1 MDLRNLSHEDLIE
14 YCKEKQI
21 NYMTKLKKPMAKRTI
36 ITLLTKLPDI
46 KITKKLPIITDD
58 KLKEE
63 ELEKITKKLP
73 IITDDK
79 LEKNTKKLPII
90 TDDKIRE
97 LNKLKEEEL
106 EKITKKTQSSFKN
119 DIPTIGD
126 LFELI
131 KSNANNSD
139 IINDEN
145 GITFITNE
153 NKNKKIKQI
162 NNNIITTGANI
173 YISIVNN
180 NSKISIK
187 YYEGR
192 CYYSNTMLLC
202 KLKENNEINIKYIY
216 YYLIYKK
223 KYIEETYQK
232 GLTNKTLDIHIFN
245 FMQIHIPSLQ
255 IQNEIIKD
263 IDDLNTIIESKK
275 ILLKNLNYETEIY
288 IKYLNKNYENKNI
301 NELCEFLPRSC
312 LNITDCETEGTY
324 PFFNNPNKLDSYTFK
339 NEHNIES
346 IIIIKQTIYYAIE
359 FSAAE
364 NCVIIQNKNIE
375 DINLKYIYNYLRLI
389 NFTNINDVKIPL
401 PSIKKQNDIS
411 LELEKYIENR
421 NNLLRILE
429 TNINENKNIKRNIF
443 IL

>member
-21 NYMTKLKKPMAKRTI
+21 NYMTKQKKPMAKRTI

-46 KITKKLPIITDD
+46 KITKKP
-58 KLKEE
+58 
-63 ELEKITKKLP
+63 
-73 IITDDK
+73 
-79 LEKNTKKLPII
+79 PII

-106 EKITKKTQSSFKN
+106 EKITRKPQSSFKTGT
-119 DIPTIGD
+119 PSFGD

-131 KSNANNSD
+131 KSNVNNSD
-139 IINDEN
+139 IINDDN

-162 NNNIITTGANI
+162 NNSTITTGANI

-202 KLKENNEINIKYIY
+202 KLKENDEINIKYIY

-223 KYIEETYQK
+223 KYIEATYQK

-245 FMQIHIPSLQ
+245 FMQIPIPSLQ

-263 IDDLNTIIESKK
+263 IEDLNTIIESKK
-275 ILLKNLNYETEIY
+275 ILLKNLNYETDIY
-288 IKYLNKNYENKNI
+288 IKYLNKNYENKYI
-301 NELCEFLPRSC
+301 NELCEFLPTSS
-312 LNITDCETEGTY
+312 LKITDCETEGTY

-346 IIIIKQTIYYAIE
+346 IIIIKQTVYYAIE

-364 NCVIIQNKNIE
+364 NCVIIQNKNKE
-375 DINLKYIYNYLRLI
+375 VINLKYIYNYLRLI
-389 NFTNINDVKIPL
+389 NFTDINDVNIPL

-443 IL
+443 TL